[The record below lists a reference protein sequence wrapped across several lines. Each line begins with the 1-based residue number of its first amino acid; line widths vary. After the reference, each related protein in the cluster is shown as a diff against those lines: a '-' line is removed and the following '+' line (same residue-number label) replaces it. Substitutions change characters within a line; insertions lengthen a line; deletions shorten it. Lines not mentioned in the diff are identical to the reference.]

1 MINIGILGSTR
12 GSNMTAIHEAIIAGQ
27 LDAAV
32 KIVISNK
39 ETAPILTRA
48 SDFGWHLQYLPPQN
62 ITREAYDHTVS
73 NALHEAGVEWVV
85 LIGYMRILSSTFI
98 ADWQGRIINVHPS
111 LLPDFAG
118 LMDLAVHRAV
128 LAADKS
134 ETGCTVHIVTEEVD
148 QGPILVQ
155 KKCAVLIND
164 TPELLKARVQALE
177 GEALVEAIS
186 KTIYL
191 I

>member
-1 MINIGILGSTR
+1 
-12 GSNMTAIHEAIIAGQ
+12 MTAIHEAIIAGQ

-48 SDFGWHLQYLPPQN
+48 SGFGWVSQYISSQN
-62 ITREAYDHTVS
+62 LTREAYDQAVS
-73 NALHEAGVEWVV
+73 QALRVAGVELVV
-85 LIGYMRILSSTFI
+85 LIGYMRILSPAFI
-98 ADWQGRIINVHPS
+98 SDWQGRIINVHPS
-111 LLPDFAG
+111 LLPDFDG

-128 LAADKS
+128 LAEHKL

-155 KKCAVLIND
+155 KKCPVHLED
-164 TPELLKARVQALE
+164 SPEILKARVQALE
-177 GEALVEAIS
+177 GAALVEAIRALS
-186 KTIYL
+186 K
-191 I
+191 